1 MSAGAPTD
9 RRFLA
14 PCSPAYEQGPL
25 CAAAPASPGL
35 RNRAGGQ
42 RRSMR
47 PRLAPNSMPSPSSAR
62 TPALLVPAARARPA
76 ACGACPP
83 ASHGHRT
90 RRHSG
95 SNRDFS
101 GRAFH
106 PSLSQ
111 GRIRDHCCRHTEAP
125 DRRGA
130 STPCRPPWLPGVA
143 RSDHVGRGPSR
154 RDRTHPD
161 QASVAAPV
169 RPWTRPQP
177 ERPPLA
183 QPQPQTG
190 RYRGPS
196 SVLAVPGPPDARCGY
211 AVRHA
216 DTRPPSDGPS
226 EAVQP
231 RPPQLAAPTTPRA
244 GAGRRPVEA
253 SGSVQGRGRPVAA
266 AALTAGARVRF
277 WEHYD
282 SLGVRARPN
291 PVGDAVHST
300 RQAPH
305 PTRAI

>member
-1 MSAGAPTD
+1 
-9 RRFLA
+9 
-14 PCSPAYEQGPL
+14 
-25 CAAAPASPGL
+25 
-35 RNRAGGQ
+35 
-42 RRSMR
+42 MR

-125 DRRGA
+125 DGRGA

-161 QASVAAPV
+161 HASVAAPV

-177 ERPPLA
+177 ERPPPA
-183 QPQPQTG
+183 QPRPQTG
-190 RYRGPS
+190 RHRGPS
-196 SVLAVPGPPDARCGY
+196 SVLAVPGPPDARCGH

-216 DTRPPSDGPS
+216 DTRPPSDGPG
-226 EAVQP
+226 EAVAPAHQYQQRRRRRGQVRAAVRWKLP
-231 RPPQLAAPTTPRA
+231 AQYRAGPGRWRPPRSRLVL
-244 GAGRRPVEA
+244 G
-253 SGSVQGRGRPVAA
+253 SGSGGTT
-266 AALTAGARVRF
+266 TASASARDRT
-277 WEHYD
+277 
-282 SLGVRARPN
+282 LR
-291 PVGDAVHST
+291 
-300 RQAPH
+300 
-305 PTRAI
+305 